1 MNVNPS
7 VPTCDSAEDP
17 LAPARRT
24 KVTLRS
30 DLQVSRQVYQQEPVY
45 VVHDPIAFRSHRLN
59 AFQYR
64 MLAMLNPELS
74 LKANFQALVA
84 KQEFSLDQEEFYY
97 QLISSFGRLGLLV
110 LPGSNGAN
118 LYEHHQK
125 VRSLKRRSKVLGFL
139 FLQIPLVN
147 PDRFLSRTVDR
158 VSWLFTRT
166 FLAFWI
172 TGMAAAGMV
181 IVSRFSDL
189 AQPFNGILAAK
200 NLPFLWV
207 TFVALKIWH
216 EFGHGYACKVFGG
229 HVPEMGTILIAGTPA
244 AYVDASSAWSFPERY
259 KRLVVMCGGMFF
271 ESLVFIPCVFVWAFS
286 SSPILQSCAY
296 QLFVMAS
303 LVTLLFNANPLMKF
317 DGYFILS
324 ELIGIQNLRP
334 KADAQIKRVL
344 ASMFLGADQP
354 SSGDSPFRTA
364 ALVGYGV
371 SATMYR
377 FFLVISIAM
386 MVAMRF
392 PLVGLF
398 FAAFH
403 ILTTVGT
410 GAVRMAKYL
419 LANPETKSV
428 RGRGRLLAAVV
439 FIGLPLAA
447 CVLPVPFG
455 IVTQGTVGA
464 EVEHFVNVTT
474 PGELM
479 ETTVAA
485 GDHVDGRTPLVRLV
499 NNRTTE
505 ELQVA
510 QASLEEATTQWEVA
524 RERGTVQAARQ
535 KTSVMEL
542 RKRVEEY
549 SRRIR
554 QLSVTAP
561 VAGQVVNLIAA
572 TERGRF
578 LKEGHPLAVV
588 VGGRPVL
595 RAWVTED
602 ELGGIQVNP
611 GTAVTFRIPGR
622 SLSSFDGHIVS
633 VLPAA
638 DVSFRQPALTH
649 IGGGTILVDPA
660 TGIPLEPVFQVDIEP
675 AADVLLLTEHGA
687 RVHLNLSRRY
697 ETIAA
702 WATRKCVRFVH
713 KLLVT

>member
-1 MNVNPS
+1 MV
-7 VPTCDSAEDP
+7 
-17 LAPARRT
+17 
-24 KVTLRS
+24 VTLRS
-30 DLQVSRQVYQQEPVY
+30 DLKVSRQVYQNEPVY
-45 VVHDPIAFRSHRLN
+45 VVHDPVAFRSHRLD

-64 MLAMLNPELS
+64 ILAMLNPERS
-74 LKANFQALVA
+74 LENNFQSLVA
-84 KQEFSLDQEEFYY
+84 KQEFSIDQEEFYY
-97 QLISSFGRLGLLV
+97 QLISSFGRLGLVV
-110 LPGSNGAN
+110 LPGSNGAK
-118 LYEHHQK
+118 LYQHHQK
-125 VRSLKRRSKVLGFL
+125 VRSLKRRSKALGFL
-139 FLQIPLVN
+139 FLQVPLVN
-147 PDRFLSRTVDR
+147 PDQFLSRTVHR

-166 FLAFWI
+166 FLAFWM
-172 TGMAAAGMV
+172 TGMVGAGLV
-181 IVSRFSDL
+181 VVSRFGDL
-189 AQPFNGILAAK
+189 VQPFNGILAAK

-216 EFGHGYACKVFGG
+216 ELGHGYACKIFGG

-244 AYVDASSAWSFPERY
+244 AYVDASSAWSFPERS

-286 SSPILQSCAY
+286 SSPMLQSCAY

-324 ELIGIQNLRP
+324 ELIGIQNLRH
-334 KADAQIKRVL
+334 KADARIKHVL
-344 ASMFLGADQP
+344 SSVFLGANHPTPD
-354 SSGDSPFRTA
+354 DSPLRTA
-364 ALVGYGV
+364 ALMGYGV
-371 SATMYR
+371 SATIYR

-386 MVAMRF
+386 MVALRF
-392 PLVGLF
+392 PMVGLL

-403 ILTTVGT
+403 IITTVGA

-419 LANPETKSV
+419 LTNPETNSV
-428 RGRGRLLAAVV
+428 RGRGRLIAAVV

-455 IVTQGTVGA
+455 IVTQGTIGA

-479 ETTVAA
+479 GTSVAA
-485 GDHVDGRTPLVRLV
+485 GDHVEGHTPLVRLV
-499 NNRTTE
+499 NERAAE
-505 ELQVA
+505 KLQVA
-510 QASLEEATTQWEVA
+510 QASLEEAVTQWEVD
-524 RERGTVQAARQ
+524 RERGAVQAARQ
-535 KTSVMEL
+535 KTSVTEL
-542 RKRVEEY
+542 RKQVEEY
-549 SRRIR
+549 SRRV
-554 QLSVTAP
+554 QDLSVMAP
-561 VAGQVVNLIAA
+561 APGQVVNLIAA

-595 RAWVTED
+595 RTWVTED
-602 ELGGIQVNP
+602 ELGGIQVEP
-611 GTAVTFRIPGR
+611 GTTVTFRIPGR
-622 SLSSFDGHIVS
+622 STSSFSGHVVG

-638 DVSFRQPALTH
+638 DVAFHQMALTH

-660 TGIPLEPVFQVDIEP
+660 TKIPLEPVFQVDIQP
-675 AADVLLLTEHGA
+675 AADVLDLTEHGA
-687 RVHLNLSRRY
+687 RVHLNLPRRY